1 MKTLNNSFNNK
12 EIMNNKNPTLEL
24 SQEQTKQLREIWD
37 HQQPLLSHEDYL
49 FIKVKLNRTQAKL
62 SKNQAYRMT
71 MTLAETGYESIPEWL
86 LELIDP

>member
-1 MKTLNNSFNNK
+1 
-12 EIMNNKNPTLEL
+12 MNIKNPTLEL

-37 HQQPLLSHEDYL
+37 HQQPKLSHEDYI
-49 FIKVKLNRTQAKL
+49 FIKVKLSRVQAKL
-62 SKNQAYRMT
+62 SKNQTYRMT